1 MNQIAT
7 HRPGTSGAT
16 SRTGDLPSIQGL
28 NTFAIVARHDS
39 FSSAADELEI
49 GQSAISHAI
58 RQLERWF
65 GCALF
70 DRDHRGIRLTA
81 EGRILADGVGAG
93 LARVH
98 QAVRDVQHLH
108 DHLTEVVT
116 ISVSTATA
124 SNWLIPRLARF
135 KADHPEIDVRCV
147 TTDSD
152 RNFDTGSVDLFIPV
166 GRARWPGCQRWA
178 LTDETVYPVCSPE
191 YAASVGPM
199 PWTSDQLMGADLLA
213 LQERHRSRMRWSEW
227 FAAVGSGVLGGAG
240 QGITNDY
247 SVLLHAAMEG
257 QGVALGWHHLVSDLV
272 AQDRLVRPMAEAV
285 TTDEPLW
292 LNAPPGRSL
301 DSATELLRDWLLDH
315 A

>member
-1 MNQIAT
+1 MNQIDTHGLGASISAT
-7 HRPGTSGAT
+7 GA
-16 SRTGDLPSIQGL
+16 GDLPSIQGL
-28 NTFAIVARHDS
+28 GTFAIVARHDS

-49 GQSAISHAI
+49 GQSAVSHAI

-152 RNFDTGSVDLFIPV
+152 RNFDTSSVDLFIPV

-178 LTDETVYPVCSPE
+178 LADETVYPVCSPE

-227 FAAVGSGVLGGAG
+227 FAAVGSGVLRGTG

-272 AQDRLVRPMAEAV
+272 AQDRLVRPMAEVV

-301 DSATELLRDWLLDH
+301 DSATELLRDWLLDN